1 MVFLIHNNSRMA
13 GDPTQAPSVALCF
26 GNHSWSTIKSKWY
39 SKNNSA
45 VMCLAFLA
53 RVFADVV

>member
-26 GNHSWSTIKSKWY
+26 GNHSWNTVKSKLY
-39 SKNNSA
+39 SKNSSA
-45 VMCLAFLA
+45 PMYLAFLA